1 MISKPGLLS
10 LNLGLL
16 LIALLSAQI
25 IQAHHHQPHYPYGD
39 PQYSGNGRDYPP
51 PHRPHGQGAHYGHE
65 AHHGHGHDHNQFNN
79 PYPDSHAGVSGQGPN
94 FVGGFYGGGQSRG
107 RPGYGHGGVAY
118 GNGRQHPEDNYGGQ
132 QPNGG
137 QRPGTGYERQWPE
150 AGYEHQGANSGFGGQ
165 PGAGFDNQHRTDYG
179 TRPVQPRP
187 NETNYENEQSG
198 NPIQPHPQPGGQ
210 DTTELTHQQ
219 PGNVGSPWQPRPG
232 ADTSDQND
240 FQQQGGNPFQA
251 RPQPG
256 VQNTTELSHQQPGNA
271 GYPLQA
277 RPVTGSNDSNE
288 LQQPIGERAVN
299 TLPIVSNPTDET
311 GNFIQPLPG
320 RQQTPEAGLQHP
332 GNVFQPQPAINGN
345 FSNSER
351 NPLNIEDSIA
361 AIFNTPKLN
370 DHGSRDPKAHVVD
383 GEPDSIDQRNLFE
396 TMAQCPE
403 GSEMLGGRCRYKV

>member
-25 IQAHHHQPHYPYGD
+25 IQAYQHQPYYPYGD

-51 PHRPHGQGAHYGHE
+51 PHRPHGQGAYHGHG

-137 QRPGTGYERQWPE
+137 QRPGAGYERQWPE

-165 PGAGFDNQHRTDYG
+165 PGAGFGNQHRTDYG
-179 TRPVQPRP
+179 TRPVQSRP

-210 DTTELTHQQ
+210 DTTKLTHQQ

-232 ADTSDQND
+232 ANTSDQNDFQKQGGNPFQPRPQPGGQDTTELSNQDPESVECFWYPRPAADTSDQND
-240 FQQQGGNPFQA
+240 FQQQGGHRFQP

-256 VQNTTELSHQQPGNA
+256 GQDTTELSHQEPGNA
-271 GYPLQA
+271 GLPWQA
-277 RPVTGSNDSNE
+277 RPVKGSNDSNE
-288 LQQPIGERAVN
+288 LQQPIGERAGN
-299 TLPIVSNPTDET
+299 TLP
-311 GNFIQPLPG
+311 
-320 RQQTPEAGLQHP
+320 
-332 GNVFQPQPAINGN
+332 
-345 FSNSER
+345 
-351 NPLNIEDSIA
+351 
-361 AIFNTPKLN
+361 
-370 DHGSRDPKAHVVD
+370 RDPKAHVVD

-403 GSEMLGGRCRYKV
+403 GSEMLGGRCRRRV